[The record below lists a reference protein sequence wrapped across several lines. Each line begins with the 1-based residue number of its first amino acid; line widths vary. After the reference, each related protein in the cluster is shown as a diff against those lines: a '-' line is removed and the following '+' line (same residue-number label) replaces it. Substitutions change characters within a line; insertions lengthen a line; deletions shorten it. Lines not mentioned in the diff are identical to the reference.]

1 MAEPADGGAPRAKRA
16 SETVQDCLECRLIGS
31 GSMAA
36 IATYFFFHW
45 KTLPRSAD
53 PTHRRFHAVLG
64 TVFAAAGL
72 ARLLL

>member
-1 MAEPADGGAPRAKRA
+1 
-16 SETVQDCLECRLIGS
+16 
-31 GSMAA
+31 MAA